1 MAEFMDWVR
10 ENLWAGWGVL
20 AMALAAAELLTL
32 DLTLLMLATGALAGG
47 IVALVAPGLIWLQVV
62 IALATAVATLF
73 LLRPTLLAKVR
84 SSKGYRSSLDNI
96 IGAQGSATAVI
107 TGNRG
112 EVKVDGQ
119 VWEARSFDP
128 SITIEDGEQIEVFGI
143 DGVTLSVY
151 PTNRPLTQ

>member
-1 MAEFMDWVR
+1 MADFMDWVR
-10 ENLWAGWGVL
+10 DNLWAGWGVL

-32 DLTLLMLATGALAGG
+32 DLTLLMLASGALAGG
-47 IVALVAPGLIWLQVV
+47 VVALVAPGLIWLQVV
-62 IALATAVATLF
+62 VALITAVATLF

-96 IGAQGSATAVI
+96 VGSRGHATAAV
-107 TGNRG
+107 TGSSG

-119 VWEARSFDP
+119 VWEARAFDP
-128 SITIEDGEQIEVFGI
+128 SILIEAGDEIEVFAI

-151 PTNRPLTQ
+151 PSNRPLTQ

>member
-1 MAEFMDWVR
+1 MAEFMEWVR
-10 ENLWAGWGVL
+10 DNLWAGWGVL

-47 IVALVAPGLIWLQVV
+47 AVALIAPGLIWLQVV
-62 IALATAVATLF
+62 VALATAVATLF

-84 SSKGYRSSLDNI
+84 SSKGYRSSLDSI
-96 IGAQGSATAVI
+96 VGSKGSATAMI

-119 VWEARSFDP
+119 VWEARAFDP
-128 SITIEDGEQIEVFGI
+128 TITIEAGEDIEVFGI

>member
-128 SITIEDGEQIEVFGI
+128 SITIGDGEQIEVFGI

>member
-1 MAEFMDWVR
+1 MNDLMDWFR
-10 ENLWAGWGVL
+10 DNLWAGWGLL

-32 DLTLLMLATGALAGG
+32 DLTLLMLAAGALTGG
-47 IVALVAPGLIWLQVV
+47 VVALVLPGLVWLQITV
-62 IALATAVATLF
+62 ALITAVATLF

-84 SSKGYRSSLDNI
+84 ASKGYRSSLDSI
-96 IGAQGSATAVI
+96 VGSKGRATAMI
-107 TGNRG
+107 TGHSG
-112 EVKVDGQ
+112 EVKVEGQ

-128 SITIEDGEQIEVFGI
+128 TITIEEGEEIEVFSL